1 MNRRLKIL
9 VITTLILFGFNMTT
23 QAGNI
28 NNLTVKDIEL
38 NDVKLA
44 DYKGKVLLIVN
55 VASKCGYTRQY
66 EGLQKVYEKRHKN
79 AGTFISYNV
88 SFKMFDKITLK
99 GEDKSALFKILTDN
113 QTTGTSPVKW
123 NFEKFIVDKNGNVT
137 ERFRSSTEPESK
149 ELISAIERELK
160 K

>member
-1 MNRRLKIL
+1 
-9 VITTLILFGFNMTT
+9 
-23 QAGNI
+23 
-28 NNLTVKDIEL
+28 
-38 NDVKLA
+38 
-44 DYKGKVLLIVN
+44 
-55 VASKCGYTRQY
+55 
-66 EGLQKVYEKRHKN
+66 
-79 AGTFISYNV
+79 
-88 SFKMFDKITLK
+88 MFDKITLK